1 MSTIKLNEKTLKNVV
16 KRVIKETR
24 NKKTTINE
32 KQLLREHKLIVNK
45 TFQGISKK
53 YKVINESNS
62 RDIFN
67 TVASESIHLGEQGVN
82 PKIINEGIMSL
93 IFGATS
99 TGAVEGIRTWLIGWV
114 LSLFGVKESGLR
126 DAIAISLGNVPLTQ
140 WPKLFSS
147 CEFLLD
153 KTLKGVVEYYLRK
166 FTGTLP
172 GGGMFSSWMGESM
185 NELVDD
191 AFIEDMKKKAIPILC
206 DKLKD
211 LKGRVG
217 DATQQKVSPTAS
229 TDSQPEE
236 YQDAG
241 SGLTGFI
248 SNLFGKKEAGTV

>member
-1 MSTIKLNEKTLKNVV
+1 MSAIKLNEKTLKNVV
-16 KRVIKETR
+16 KRVIKET
-24 NKKTTINE
+24 NHKKTTINE
-32 KQLLREHKLIVNK
+32 KELIREHKVLVNK

-62 RDIFN
+62 RYIFN
-67 TVASESIHLGEQGVN
+67 TVASESIHLGEQGIN
-82 PKIINEGIMSL
+82 PNIINEGIMSL
-93 IFGATS
+93 IFGAST
-99 TGAVEGIRTWLIGWV
+99 TGAVEGIRTWMVGWV
-114 LSLFGVKESGLR
+114 LSLFGVKDSGLK
-126 DAIAISLGNVPLTQ
+126 DAIALSLGNVPFTQ

-153 KTLKGVVEYYLRK
+153 KTLKGVIEYYLRK
-166 FTGTLP
+166 MTNTLP

-211 LKGRVG
+211 LKGRMG
-217 DATQQKVSPTAS
+217 DATQQKISPT
-229 TDSQPEE
+229 TDAVAGQEE
-236 YQDAG
+236 YKDAG

-248 SNLFGKKEAGTV
+248 SNLFGKKEAATS

>member
-1 MSTIKLNEKTLKNVV
+1 MSVIKLNEKTLKGVV
-16 KRVIKETR
+16 RRVIKETR
-24 NKKTTINE
+24 DKKTTINE
-32 KQLLREHKLIVNK
+32 KELIREHKVLVNK

-62 RDIFN
+62 RYIFN
-67 TVASESIHLGEQGVN
+67 TIAGESIHLGEQGVN

-93 IFGATS
+93 IFGASS
-99 TGAVEGIRTWLIGWV
+99 TGAVEGIRTWMIEWV
-114 LSLFGVKESGLR
+114 LGLFGVQETGLR
-126 DAIAISLGNVPLTQ
+126 KAIAISLGNVPFTQ
-140 WPKLFSS
+140 WPKLFSN

-206 DKLKD
+206 DNLKD
-211 LKGRVG
+211 LRGRMG
-217 DATQQKVSPTAS
+217 DATNQKVTTN
-229 TDSQPEE
+229 TDEVPGQEE
-236 YQDAG
+236 FKDAG

-248 SNLFGKKEAGTV
+248 SNLFGKSASTTA